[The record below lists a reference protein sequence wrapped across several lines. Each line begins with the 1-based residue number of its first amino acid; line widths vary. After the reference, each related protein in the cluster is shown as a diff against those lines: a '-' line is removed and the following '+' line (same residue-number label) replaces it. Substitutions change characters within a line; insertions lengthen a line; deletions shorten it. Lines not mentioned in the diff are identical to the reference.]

1 VGASLRSSREEQ
13 TGDSDLASDATPMRL
28 IFLSH
33 GNNLN
38 GAERCLAE
46 AVRGLT
52 YEGHEV
58 GVVVP
63 SEGDLAPV
71 LRGFG
76 ATVVI
81 VPHRWWVHDDGR
93 TQLTLRQKAENFAH
107 YLVDANKISRVIRGM
122 NAQLLITNTITIPT
136 GALAAKF
143 CGIPHIWYFHEFGDK
158 DHNLIF
164 DLGRRFSFWFIN
176 HTSAK
181 VIVNSQS
188 VYRHFRKYISST
200 KLSLIYYS
208 VDVTLPQAQASLPVG
223 FNVVMVATV
232 APGKRQHEA
241 IEAVRILRGKGLNI
255 QLTLVGGQ
263 NPAYTTYIREQI
275 KNHNLCDAVHMLGH
289 SYRPLSYL
297 SAADAV
303 LVCSSNE
310 AFGRVTVEA
319 MKLSKPVIAANAGGT
334 HELIQD
340 GLTGLFYQSGN
351 AEELAEKIE
360 YLYDHPELRIK
371 FGEKGRGW
379 AFNTFTIENYISGLL
394 EVINQAIEL

>member
-1 VGASLRSSREEQ
+1 
-13 TGDSDLASDATPMRL
+13 MRL

-52 YEGHEV
+52 HEGHEV

-93 TQLTLRQKAENFAH
+93 TELTWRQKAKNSADHF
-107 YLVDANKISRVIRGM
+107 VDANKITRVIRGM
-122 NAQLLITNTITIPT
+122 NAQILITNTITIPT

-143 CGIPHIWYFHEFGDK
+143 CGIPHIWYFHEFGEK
-158 DHNLIF
+158 DHNLVF

-181 VIVNSQS
+181 VIVNSNS
-188 VYRHFRKYISST
+188 VYRYFRRYIPST

-208 VDVTLPQAQASLPVG
+208 VDVKLPQTQASLPSG
-223 FNVVMVATV
+223 FNVVMVATI

-241 IEAVRILRGKGLNI
+241 IEAVHILRGKGLNI
-255 QLTLVGGQ
+255 QLTLVGGH
-263 NPAYTTYIREQI
+263 NPAYSTYIREQI
-275 KNHNLCDAVHMLGH
+275 RKHDVGDAVHMLGH

-297 SAADAV
+297 SAADVV

-334 HELIQD
+334 QDLIQD

-360 YLYDHPELRIK
+360 YLYDNPELRIK
-371 FGEKGRGW
+371 LGEKGRDW
-379 AFNTFTIENYISGLL
+379 AVKTFTIENYTSGLL
-394 EVINQAIEL
+394 EVINQAMEL